1 MHIPD
6 GYLGPITWIALWLVM
21 IPLWS
26 IAARKL
32 KKDLKTKNVP
42 LLAMGAA
49 FSFVIMM
56 FNVPVLGG
64 STGHAVG
71 GTLIAIVLG
80 PWAALIAVS
89 VAIVI
94 QALFFGD
101 GGITAIAANCFNMG
115 VVLPFVGYYVYR
127 LISINADITSSRR
140 WIGAGIG
147 SYIGINVAAILTGF
161 EFGIQTILYPAVNGK
176 FQYFM
181 YPLSVSVP
189 TMALGHLLVFG
200 IIEAIVTLLVV
211 RYLQQTDPSLLRIP
225 AKAISNEKIAKVV
238 SA

>member
-6 GYLGPITWIALWLVM
+6 GYLGPITWIALWIVM
-21 IPLWS
+21 IPLWI
-26 IAARKL
+26 IASRKL

-56 FNVPVLGG
+56 FNVPIFGG

-89 VAIVI
+89 VALII

-115 VVLPFVGYYVYR
+115 VVLPFVGYYIYR
-127 LISINADITSSRR
+127 LISVNADINSSRH

-147 SYIGINVAAILTGF
+147 SYIGLNVAAIFTGF

-181 YPLSVSVP
+181 YPLNVSVP
-189 TMALGHLLVFG
+189 AMAFEHLLVFG
-200 IIEAIVTLLVV
+200 FVEAIVTLMVV
-211 RYLQQTDPSLLRIP
+211 RYLQQTDPSLLGLSARTTSTERIP
-225 AKAISNEKIAKVV
+225 AGV
-238 SA
+238 SV

>member
-6 GYLGPITWIALWLVM
+6 GYLGPITWIALWIVM
-21 IPLWS
+21 IPIWI

-32 KKDLKTKNVP
+32 EKDLKTKNVP

-56 FNVPVLGG
+56 FNVPIFGG

-80 PWAALIAVS
+80 PWAAVIAVS
-89 VAIVI
+89 VALVI

-101 GGITAIAANCFNMG
+101 GGITTIGANCFNMG
-115 VVLPFVGYYVYR
+115 VVLPFIGYYIYK
-127 LISINADITSSRR
+127 LISVNADITSSRH

-147 SYIGINVAAILTGF
+147 SYIGLNVAAILTGF
-161 EFGIQTILYPAVNGK
+161 EFGIQTILYPAVNGH

-181 YPLSVSVP
+181 YPLSVSIP
-189 TMALGHLLVFG
+189 AMAIEHLVLFG
-200 IIEAIVTLLVV
+200 FVEGIVTLLVV
-211 RYLQQTDPSLLRIP
+211 RYLQQTDPSLLNLTS
-225 AKAISNEKIAKVV
+225 KAISKEKMATGV
-238 SA
+238 SV

>member
-21 IPLWS
+21 IPVWI
-26 IAARKL
+26 IATRKL

-56 FNVPVLGG
+56 FNFPVLGG
-64 STGHAVG
+64 TTGHAVG

-80 PWAALIAVS
+80 PWAALVAVS
-89 VAIVI
+89 VALVI

-101 GGITAIAANCFNMG
+101 GGITAMATNCFNMG

-127 LISINADITSSRR
+127 LVSASADTSSSRH

-147 SYIGINVAAILTGF
+147 SYVGINVAAVLAGF
-161 EFGIQTILYPAVNGK
+161 ELGVQTILYPAVDGK

-189 TMALGHLLVFG
+189 AMAFGHLLMFG
-200 IIEAIVTLLVV
+200 FVEAIVTLLVV
-211 RYLQQTDPSLLRIP
+211 RYLQQTDPSLLRAS
-225 AKAISNEKIAKVV
+225 AKAIPIEKAKRVN
-238 SA
+238 A

>member
-1 MHIPD
+1 
-6 GYLGPITWIALWLVM
+6 
-21 IPLWS
+21 
-26 IAARKL
+26 
-32 KKDLKTKNVP
+32 
-42 LLAMGAA
+42 
-49 FSFVIMM
+49 
-56 FNVPVLGG
+56 
-64 STGHAVG
+64 
-71 GTLIAIVLG
+71 
-80 PWAALIAVS
+80 
-89 VAIVI
+89 
-94 QALFFGD
+94 
-101 GGITAIAANCFNMG
+101 
-115 VVLPFVGYYVYR
+115 

-189 TMALGHLLVFG
+189 AMALGHLVVFG

>member
-6 GYLGPITWIALWLVM
+6 GYLGPITWGALWLVM
-21 IPLWS
+21 IPIWI
-26 IAARKL
+26 IASRKL

-80 PWAALIAVS
+80 PWAALVAVS
-89 VAIVI
+89 VALII

-101 GGITAIAANCFNMG
+101 GGITAIAANSFNIG
-115 VVLPFVGYYVYR
+115 FVLPFIGYYIYR
-127 LISINADITSSRR
+127 LISANADITSTRH
-140 WIGAGIG
+140 WIGAGIA
-147 SYIGINVAAILTGF
+147 SYIAINVAAILTGI
-161 EFGIQTILYPAVNGK
+161 EFGIQPILYPAVDGK

-189 TMALGHLLVFG
+189 AMAFEHLLVFG
-200 IIEAIVTLLVV
+200 FVEAIVTLMVV
-211 RYLQQTDPSLLRIP
+211 RYLQQTDASLLRLTERTISQDKIP
-225 AKAISNEKIAKVV
+225 AGV
-238 SA
+238 SV

>member
-6 GYLGPITWIALWLVM
+6 GYLGPITWIAMWLVM
-21 IPLWS
+21 IPIWI
-26 IAARKL
+26 IAAHKL
-32 KKDLKTKNVP
+32 KKELKTKQVP

-80 PWAALIAVS
+80 PWAALTAVS
-89 VAIVI
+89 VALII

-101 GGITAIAANCFNMG
+101 GGITAIAANCFNIG
-115 VVLPFVGYYVYR
+115 FVLPFVGYYIYR
-127 LISINADITSSRR
+127 LISTNADMTSSRH
-140 WIGAGIG
+140 WIGAGIS
-147 SYIGINVAAILTGF
+147 SYIAINVAAILTGI
-161 EFGIQTILYPAVNGK
+161 EFGIQPILYPAVDGK

-181 YPLSVSVP
+181 YPLSVAVSV
-189 TMALGHLLVFG
+189 MAFEHLILFG
-200 IIEAIVTLLVV
+200 FVEGIVTLLVV
-211 RYLQQTDPSLLRIP
+211 RYLQQTDPSLLRMSVKSVSNERI
-225 AKAISNEKIAKVV
+225 AKAVNV
-238 SA
+238 